1 MKKLV
6 IIGLILGAIGVGIAY
21 KMYNK
26 PKADLATEKAD
37 FIVNALDF
45 FKEFSDNEDAASAKY
60 NGKIIEVSGVLN
72 KVNNMDSVIFLA
84 LEAGDPM
91 NAISCKMSIEK
102 DFIKTEIENKE
113 GTEIT
118 VRGECSGINFDVE
131 LINCVLINK

>member
-6 IIGLILGAIGVGIAY
+6 IIGLILGAVGVGVAY

-26 PKADLATEKAD
+26 PKADLATETAD
-37 FIVNALDF
+37 FVVNSLDF
-45 FKEFSDNEDAASAKY
+45 FKEFSNDENAASSKY
-60 NGKIIEVSGVLN
+60 NGKIIEITGTLN

-91 NAISCKMSIEK
+91 NAISCKMSTNK
-102 DFIKTEIENKE
+102 DFNKTEIENKE

-118 VRGECSGINFDVE
+118 IRGECSGINFVVE
-131 LINCVLINK
+131 LVNCVLINK